1 MQFLGLSRGGIGLS
15 LSLGNICIVASLL
28 LIFYIITRIIYSLT
42 LHPLA
47 KFPGPIWTAT
57 SRIPY
62 WIACLTGDQVLWIHN
77 LHIKYGPVV
86 RYSPNDLSFV
96 DQGGAEWKAIHG
108 HEKGGR
114 ELPKAREWFVE
125 PANGIYGIN
134 SAPAHEDHRRFRKL
148 FSPAFS
154 ERALK
159 SNELVL
165 RKHVDL
171 LIAKL
176 GEAVSERRPLD
187 MVQMYQFTTFDF
199 MGDLSFGQPLDLLRD
214 LKYSRWLEVIFDSIK
229 VIPVAQLIQYYPWV
243 HSLFKMLEP
252 QSIKDMKYN
261 HFKYSADRVD
271 LRLERGAEVQADIW
285 SMVLAAKGG
294 RATQSGGDVLSCGCF
309 HVGRKYASHPSPCSF
324 EYLTLTTHGAG
335 TSLSGLTY
343 YLLTNPKTLAI
354 LTKEIRSL
362 FQREEDITLQ
372 STAGIEYL
380 NACIHEGL
388 RLYPPVPVGVPR
400 VVGDAGQLI
409 GGQWVAPGTRISVH
423 HYATYRSPHNF
434 KDPAKFAPERW
445 LRSKSGSDP
454 SSSPYKDDRRESY
467 QPFAYGPR
475 DCLGRNLAMHEMRY
489 ILARVLFNFDLELC
503 RESRGWDGQRAFILW
518 EKKPLLCTLQAAAT
532 QS

>member
-1 MQFLGLSRGGIGLS
+1 MELSGLSHGGIGLG
-15 LSLGNICIVASLL
+15 LSLGNICIVLSLL
-28 LIFYIITRIIYSLT
+28 ILVYIITRINYSLT

-62 WIACLTGDQVLWIHN
+62 WIACLKGDQVLWMHN
-77 LHIKYGPVV
+77 LHIRYGPVV
-86 RYSPNDLSFV
+86 RYSPNDLSFI
-96 DQGGAEWKAIHG
+96 DRGGAEWKAIHG

-125 PANGIYGIN
+125 PVNGIYGIN

-159 SNELVL
+159 SNEPVL

-176 GEAVSERRPLD
+176 SHAVVGQQRSSRPID

-199 MGDLSFGQPLDLLRD
+199 MGDLTFGQPLGLLRD
-214 LKYSRWLEVIFDSIK
+214 LKYSRWLEVVFDSIK

-261 HFKYSADRVD
+261 HFKFSADRVD
-271 LRLERGAEVQADIW
+271 LRLERGAAGHPDIW

-294 RATQSGGDVLSCGCF
+294 EQLSLEEMYCHADIFMLAG
-309 HVGRKYASHPSPCSF
+309 S
-324 EYLTLTTHGAG
+324 ETTGS
-335 TSLSGLTY
+335 SLSGLTY
-343 YLLTNPKTLAI
+343 HLLTNPKTLAI
-354 LTKEIRSL
+354 LTNEIRSL

-400 VVGDAGQLI
+400 VVGDAGQVI
-409 GGQWVAPGTRISVH
+409 SGQWVAPGTRVSVH
-423 HYATYRSPHNF
+423 HYATYRSPQNF
-434 KDPAKFAPERW
+434 KNPDTFAPERW
-445 LRSKSGSDP
+445 LSSKGRSDP
-454 SSSPYKDDRRESY
+454 SSSPYRDDRRESY

-489 ILARVLFNFDLELC
+489 ILARVLFKFDLELC
-503 RESRGWDGQRAFILW
+503 RESRGWDAQRAFILW